1 MELFCQCK
9 CIKRYIAAAKLKKQ
23 QQQDEDFPV
32 EEDEVKAAAGP
43 TYSMEVIV
51 LGGAGGRVGGSAA
64 SLYRSLPVV
73 SFLSPFP
80 SHQLYSVT

>member
-9 CIKRYIAAAKLKKQ
+9 GKKRYIAAAKLRKQ
-23 QQQDEDFPV
+23 QQQDKDFPV

-73 SFLSPFP
+73 AFLSSFP
-80 SHQLYSVT
+80 SHQLYCVT